1 MKLKLFCIALLLFFC
16 NLKIN
21 AQQGKIPAACK
32 IQFQSEAFKNKMYYI
47 ASNFGKYQTLL
58 DSVIGTPEGKLLFEK
73 DKKYVEG
80 IYMLVTKDKKIEIEF
95 LMDENQ
101 HFAITPNSK
110 EPQQIQIQD
119 SPLNTDFFA
128 FNVFFK
134 SKSDQ
139 LKELNSGLT
148 LQKNKKDST
157 NVLKKIKI
165 VQNEINSYKHD
176 YIQKN
181 SSNTLALLLR
191 LTQPVDNFLDKP
203 ADEAINTKKD
213 SVAYLKKHFFDGIH
227 FTDARLLRNPFLE
240 NKISS
245 YFNFFVIQN
254 PAEVTQAVFEILEQ
268 AGKPNSETF
277 KYLSLYFVD
286 LYAEP
291 KIMGLDRVFLN
302 IYDTYFKNKTYDWLK
317 PTQEEFFKYKVKSL
331 KDNQIG
337 SKAPNLFMLSLDDKR
352 IDLYDV
358 QAPYTVLAFWDPTC
372 GHCAVE
378 IPKMKALYDKE
389 WKQKGIVVFAINNNT
404 NEMVKWKEF
413 IEKEKLQDWIH
424 TYPPKV
430 LNGNYTQEEVDFQT
444 LYNVRQTPVFYLLDK
459 DKKIIAKKVGIEN
472 YTDIISNMQKQS
484 IK

>member
-1 MKLKLFCIALLLFFC
+1 MKLKLLCVILFLFFY
-16 NLKIN
+16 NLKTYS
-21 AQQGKIPAACK
+21 QHKELSPACR
-32 IQFQSEAFKNKMYYI
+32 IQFQSENFKNKMYYL
-47 ASNFGKYQTLL
+47 ASNYGKYQTLL
-58 DSVIGTPEGKLLFEK
+58 DSVIGTPEGKVIFKKE
-73 DKKYVEG
+73 KKYVEG
-80 IYMLVTKDKKIEIEF
+80 IYMLVTKDKKIETEF

-101 HFAITPNSK
+101 HFVIEPNSTDNQK
-110 EPQQIQIQD
+110 TKIQN
-119 SPLNTDFFA
+119 SPLNSDFLA

-139 LKELNSGLT
+139 LKELNANLT
-148 LQKNKKDST
+148 IQKNKKDSISVR
-157 NVLKKIKI
+157 NKIKI
-165 VQNEINSYKHD
+165 VQNEINSYKHN

-181 SSNTLALLLR
+181 TTNTLALFLK
-191 LTQPVDNFLDKP
+191 LTQPVDDFLDKP
-203 ADEAINTKKD
+203 ADQILKTKKD
-213 SVAYLKKHFFDGIH
+213 SVDYLKNHFFDGIH
-227 FTDARLLRNPFLE
+227 FNDPRLLRNPFLE

-245 YFNFFVIQN
+245 YFNYFVIQN
-254 PAEVTQAVFEILEQ
+254 PEEITKSVFEILDQ
-268 AGKPNSETF
+268 TDKPDGETF
-277 KYLSLYFVD
+277 KYLILYFVD

-302 IYDTYFKNKTYDWLK
+302 IYDAYFKNKTYDWLK
-317 PTQEEFFKYKVKSL
+317 PTQQEFLKFKVTSL

-337 SKAPNLFMLSLDDKR
+337 DKAPNIFMLSLLEDKR

-358 QAPYTVLAFWDPTC
+358 KASYIVLAFWDPTC

-424 TYPPKV
+424 VYPPKV
-430 LNGNYTQEEVDFQT
+430 LNGNYTKEEVDFQT

-472 YTDIISNMQKQS
+472 YKDIILNSK
-484 IK
+484 K